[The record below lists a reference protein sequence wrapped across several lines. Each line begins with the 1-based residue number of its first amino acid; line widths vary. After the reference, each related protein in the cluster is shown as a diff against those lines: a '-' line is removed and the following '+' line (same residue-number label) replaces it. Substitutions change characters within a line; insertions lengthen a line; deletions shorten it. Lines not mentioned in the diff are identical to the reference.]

1 MGNNCHAYSSDFD
14 SKFKVGMYF
23 EKIHKISTGTTH

>member
-14 SKFKVGMYF
+14 SNFKVGMYF